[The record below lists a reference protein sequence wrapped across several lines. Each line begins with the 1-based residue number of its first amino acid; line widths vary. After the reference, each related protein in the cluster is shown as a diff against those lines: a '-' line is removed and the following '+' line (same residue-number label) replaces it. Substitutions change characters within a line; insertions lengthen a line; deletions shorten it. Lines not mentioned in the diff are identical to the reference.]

1 MRPSRHAFIAF
12 TVLIVLVGCTTTTP
26 PDTTWHA
33 TMVSQ
38 QQTMIDLLRVTPVP
52 ANATTTAEPQYQATA
67 VALAAAAVTIQAQVN
82 TQLGTQTAQNA
93 SLIRI
98 AQTSNAL
105 TDTQN
110 TLLRTVRDQS
120 TQALKLQSTAISLAA
135 AANAIANKQL
145 QQATSTDATAIA
157 IQRSQTGVLVAQSAT
172 QKDIAY
178 QTALTSYYACRT
190 MLNTKPAI
198 TLTCSKP
205 KK

>member
-1 MRPSRHAFIAF
+1 
-12 TVLIVLVGCTTTTP
+12 
-26 PDTTWHA
+26 
-33 TMVSQ
+33 MVRQ
-38 QQTMIDLLRVTPVP
+38 QQTMIALMSD
-52 ANATTTAEPQYQATA
+52 AATLTLHLDGPTATAEPRYAATVVA
-67 VALAAAAVTIQAQVN
+67 QNAALLARDTAPAAALHRTAIAQTNLLLTAQALAAAAM
-82 TQLGTQTAQNA
+82 GTQIAQNT

-105 TDTQN
+105 TDNQN
-110 TLLRTVRDQS
+110 TLLRTVRDNS
-120 TQALKLQSTAISLAA
+120 AQALKLQSTAISLAA

>member
-1 MRPSRHAFIAF
+1 
-12 TVLIVLVGCTTTTP
+12 
-26 PDTTWHA
+26 
-33 TMVSQ
+33 
-38 QQTMIDLLRVTPVP
+38 
-52 ANATTTAEPQYQATA
+52 
-67 VALAAAAVTIQAQVN
+67 
-82 TQLGTQTAQNA
+82 
-93 SLIRI
+93 
-98 AQTSNAL
+98 
-105 TDTQN
+105 
-110 TLLRTVRDQS
+110 
-120 TQALKLQSTAISLAA
+120 LAA